1 MDRIARSATHDERR
15 AASPMRIDING
26 LRAVLLP
33 PGRLHEG
40 SERES
45 GGSAVRPLRVVGLI
59 ALVAVVSLAALLL
72 GGAGAGAQSSVTLA
86 SNFGQ
91 TGTHYVGFGHEY
103 GQTFSTHANAGG
115 YKLTSLKLDV
125 NVGAPNG
132 NQPTYKIE
140 LWSINGNGKPLTRL
154 ATLTNPTAIETG
166 VNTWTFPGGGYDAK
180 AKTTY
185 VVLWDVQDPPGSIN
199 AAFAATASDDEDSG
213 SWPLGDE
220 ALMKA
225 KTEGVNDWRW
235 HSNQSLKI
243 QIVGYAKPA
252 PSAAP
257 ARVRPDPPNLAR
269 SSIQPTGPGVAGT
282 PVLASPRQ
290 GISAAVSSATAPRLP
305 TGMHAVPVR
314 MSQISANKPRDAS
327 GSLDLR
333 RIAASV
339 SEELRRYSKGFYLTV
354 MVERVGSQRHLF
366 RGRSALD
373 GEGRSYELA
382 RRAPLLK
389 VHIWHVYYHSGRGAN
404 TVELLGEVFGGR
416 VGDRLTEAVEV
427 CLPAPASDVERAQI
441 AVRGR
446 LDRHWTI
453 LDSHLTFDGQIC
465 AQTTRVAW
473 FTIVLEPTSQEA
485 AA

>member
-1 MDRIARSATHDERR
+1 MFAYTTSGAGTPRGGPCGAVSHSSPRR
-15 AASPMRIDING
+15 
-26 LRAVLLP
+26 VF
-33 PGRLHEG
+33 
-40 SERES
+40 
-45 GGSAVRPLRVVGLI
+45 GLI
-59 ALVAVVSLAALLL
+59 ALVGLIGLTALLL
-72 GGAGAGAQSSVTLA
+72 GGATAGAQTSTTLA
-86 SNFGQ
+86 SNFGK
-91 TGTHYVGFGHEY
+91 TNGATFGFGHEY

-154 ATLTNPTAIETG
+154 ATLTNPNAIETG

-199 AAFAATASDDEDSG
+199 ALFATTAINSEDSG

-257 ARVRPDPPNLAR
+257 AGAQPPPDPPNLAR
-269 SSIQPTGPGVAGT
+269 GGIQPPSSGNAPAAA
-282 PVLASPRQ
+282 ASDRVGLLGALNSRSELGGRR
-290 GISAAVSSATAPRLP
+290 GI
-305 TGMHAVPVR
+305 HQVPVEIGEIR
-314 MSQISANKPRDAS
+314 SNQPSGAS
-327 GSLDLR
+327 GSLDLTA
-333 RIAASV
+333 ISASV
-339 SEELRRYSKGFYLTV
+339 SEELRRYSRGFYVTV
-354 MVERVGSQRHLF
+354 MVERVVGHRHLF
-366 RGRSALD
+366 RSGAALD
-373 GEGRSYELA
+373 GDGRSHELA
-382 RRAPLLK
+382 RRAPLLR
-389 VHIWHVYYHSGRGAN
+389 VRIWHVYYHSGRGMN
-404 TVELLGEVFGGR
+404 TIELLGEVFGGR
-416 VGDRLTEAVEV
+416 PGDRLARPAEV
-427 CLPAPASDVERAQI
+427 CLPAPASDLERAQI

-453 LDSHLTFDGQIC
+453 LDSYLTFDGRIC
-465 AQTTRVAW
+465 AETVRVSW
-473 FTIVLEPTSQEA
+473 FTIVLEPESEEA

>member
-1 MDRIARSATHDERR
+1 
-15 AASPMRIDING
+15 MRIDLNG

-33 PGRLHEG
+33 PVRVREG

-45 GGSAVRPLRVVGLI
+45 RSSAVRPLRFVSLI
-59 ALVAVVSLAALLL
+59 ALVGLVGLAALLL
-72 GGAGAGAQSSVTLA
+72 GGTSAGAQSSVTLA

-91 TGTHYVGFGHEY
+91 TGTHNVGFAHEY

-125 NVGAPNG
+125 NVGAPDG
-132 NQPTYKIE
+132 NQPSYTIE

-154 ATLTNPTAIETG
+154 ATLTNPTAIKTG

-199 AAFAATASDDEDSG
+199 ALFATTAINSEDSG
-213 SWPLGDE
+213 SWSLGDE

-225 KTEGVNDWRW
+225 KTEGANDWRW
-235 HSNQSLKI
+235 HNNRSLKI

-252 PSAAP
+252 PTAAP

-269 SSIQPTGPGVAGT
+269 SAIQPTGPGVAGS
-282 PVLASPRQ
+282 PVVASPRH
-290 GISAAVSSATAPRLP
+290 GISAAVSSARESRVP
-305 TGMHAVPVR
+305 TGVHSVPVR
-314 MSQISANKPRDAS
+314 MGEISSNKPRHAS

-339 SEELRRYSKGFYLTV
+339 SEDLRRYSRGFYLTV
-354 MVERVGSQRHLF
+354 MVERVGGQRHLF
-366 RGRSALD
+366 RAGSALD
-373 GEGRSYELA
+373 RERQAYELA
-382 RRAPLLK
+382 RGAPLVK
-389 VHIWHVYYHSGRGAN
+389 VHIWHVYHHSGRGVN
-404 TVELLGEVFGGR
+404 TVELLGEIFIGR
-416 VGDRLTEAVEV
+416 AGDRLVEPV
-427 CLPAPASDVERAQI
+427 EICLPAPTSDVERAQI

-446 LDRHWTI
+446 LDRYWTI
-453 LDSHLTFDGQIC
+453 LDSYLTFDGQIC
-465 AQTTRVAW
+465 AETTRVAW
-473 FTIVLEPTSQEA
+473 FTIVLEPESEHTA
-485 AA
+485 A